1 VLTIVLAIGCAG
13 QGSGIGPANE
23 GPLLANLPPQP
34 LDRVLFLEQAGAS
47 PDDTMVTFAANRGRS
62 IAMRHAPPDNA
73 VFAIITVPADP
84 LATDTIV
91 LTLAPMPGRYGL
103 RISAAPR
110 LPAGTDLTFS
120 YAIHFQAPAGAL
132 DRYAT
137 VSRFARAMGIGRV
150 LEGDRFQF
158 LPERHPATDMLATS
172 VDLPGDYVVAA
183 PR

>member
-1 VLTIVLAIGCAG
+1 MV
-13 QGSGIGPANE
+13 
-23 GPLLANLPPQP
+23 LANLPPQP
-34 LDRVLFLEQAGAS
+34 LDRVLLLEQSGAS
-47 PDDTMVTFAANRGRS
+47 PDDTTVTFAASRGRS

-73 VFAIITVPADP
+73 VFAILAVPADP

-103 RISAAPR
+103 RIDAAPR
-110 LPAGTDLTFS
+110 LPPGTSLTFS

-132 DRYAT
+132 ARYAT

-150 LEGDRFQF
+150 LGSDRFQF

-172 VDLPGDYVVAA
+172 VDLPGDYIVAA